1 MTRGSLHIV
10 PAALAFLA
18 AVFVTDAAMAQCP
31 SGTYSCGADYCTPD
45 GAVCCAGVGL
55 PQYYCPS
62 GTYCTSD
69 GDCESAGS
77 SSSVS
82 SSSGSSSTTGGGGY
96 CPDGSYACGADY
108 CTPDGAV
115 CCANVGLPQYY
126 CPSGSVCQSDGS
138 CESGSSSNVSSSSG
152 TSGTTGGGGYCPDGS
167 YSCGADYCTPD
178 GEVCC
183 ANVGLPQ
190 YYCPGGSVCQN
201 DGSCAPGA
209 SSSASSSS
217 SSSGTTGGADG
228 CEPGSYACGADYCTP
243 DGEVCCASVGLP
255 QYYCPG
261 GSVCQSDGSCDTVSP
276 TGDSTSGSS
285 TSGSNT
291 SANNNTSGATSTSTS
306 GGGTSGT
313 GTSTTGSPPPQVEGC
328 SSYYDHGYDE
338 YQVEV
343 QCQSAYIYACAGH
356 QEGVTA
362 SCDVLEGWG
371 DGSREACPYC
381 TGTDPRESSG
391 SKKKK
396 SSGGG
401 CALSPSGSPAG
412 ETAFLLTLLG
422 FGGVLRRRSA
432 RRKPQ
437 STVSGCS

>member
-18 AVFVTDAAMAQCP
+18 AVFVTDAALAQCP
-31 SGTYSCGADYCTPD
+31 SGTYQCGADYCTPD

-77 SSSVS
+77 SSVS
-82 SSSGSSSTTGGGGY
+82 SSSSTSGTTGGGGY
-96 CPDGSYACGADY
+96 CPDGSYSCGADY

-126 CPSGSVCQSDGS
+126 CPSGSYCTSDGD
-138 CESGSSSNVSSSSG
+138 C
-152 TSGTTGGGGYCPDGS
+152 
-167 YSCGADYCTPD
+167 
-178 GEVCC
+178 
-183 ANVGLPQ
+183 LP
-190 YYCPGGSVCQN
+190 S
-201 DGSCAPGA
+201 A

-217 SSSGTTGGADG
+217 SSSGTTGGSDDCA
-228 CEPGSYACGADYCTP
+228 PGSFPCGADYCTP
-243 DGEVCCASVGLP
+243 DGAVCCADVGLP
-255 QYYCPG
+255 QYYCPA
-261 GSVCQSDGSCDTVSP
+261 GSLCQSDGSCDAPSP
-276 TGDSTSGSS
+276 TGDSTNGSS
-285 TSGSNT
+285 TSGS
-291 SANNNTSGATSTSTS
+291 SANNSTTGATSSTG

-313 GTSTTGSPPPQVEGC
+313 GTTGSPPPQVEGC

-356 QEGVTA
+356 KEGVTA
-362 SCDVLEGWG
+362 SCDILDDWG
-371 DGSREACPYC
+371 SGSREACPYC

-396 SSGGG
+396 SGGGG

-412 ETAFLLTLLG
+412 ETALLLTLLG

-432 RRKPQ
+432 RAKTAR
-437 STVSGCS
+437 